1 MKNNMNKTIKQE
13 IIKILKEGQWKS
25 EYQTYSEVADYI
37 ISDALLKEVFIKT
50 EKKTWKEAKSAS
62 FGLEKVEFINE
73 W

>member
-37 ISDALLKEVFIKT
+37 ISDALLKEVFIKI
-50 EKKTWKEAKSAS
+50 K
-62 FGLEKVEFINE
+62 
-73 W
+73 